1 MEPQWK
7 IQAQGIGEEAK
18 YEFPGKEGIEAQWF
32 LDDQKIEENEV
43 FSMGS
48 DSGMSWLKI
57 SSVAAEH
64 VGKKIALV
72 LGEDR
77 QEVTIEITDKQ
88 EVPEEEKSQ
97 AEAPTEEIAAEE
109 TKAVEI
115 KADEQKDVPEKN
127 EEKQAPQSAKTASVE
142 KPLET
147 VKEDEALETKPAWV
161 PPPGVDVSR
170 PYKDPKTGKLIDPAT
185 GDEIDIDLND
195 KKTEKAAL
203 KIQGLF
209 RGHLSRKLGKMK
221 ILAMMGV
228 GVQKIRRNLMTLE
241 IVKPQ
246 PTVTV
251 KPPGIKT
258 KWFRDPNHGYWV
270 QMEIKTQD
278 TWGEV
283 GKFRRRSIFE

>member
-7 IQAQGIGEEAK
+7 IQAKGIGEEAK

-97 AEAPTEEIAAEE
+97 AEAPTEEIATEE

>member
-7 IQAQGIGEEAK
+7 IQAQGIGKEAK

-32 LDDQKIEENEV
+32 LDDQKLEESDV

-48 DSGMSWLKI
+48 DNAMNWLKI
-57 SSVAAEH
+57 SSVDEGH

-77 QEVTIEITDKQ
+77 QEVTIEITEKQ
-88 EVPEEEKSQ
+88 EAAEEGKTQAETPSEEKIQ
-97 AEAPTEEIAAEE
+97 EESKPEE
-109 TKAVEI
+109 TKAEVVAEP
-115 KADEQKDVPEKN
+115 K
-127 EEKQAPQSAKTASVE
+127 EEKQVPQPTKTASAE

-246 PTVTV
+246 PTVTTRPEGV
-251 KPPGIKT
+251 KT

-270 QMEIKTQD
+270 QLEVKTQD